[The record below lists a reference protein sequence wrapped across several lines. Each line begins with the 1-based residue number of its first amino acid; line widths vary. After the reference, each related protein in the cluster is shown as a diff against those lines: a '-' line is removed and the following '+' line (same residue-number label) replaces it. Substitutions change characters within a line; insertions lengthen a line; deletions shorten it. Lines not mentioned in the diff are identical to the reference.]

1 MYTIFLK
8 LLLKKNFFVL
18 MKNILSISLLILISV
33 FILSNCGMTCNHKNM
48 EEYIAECDLAYV
60 DGEMRRLYFDNIG
73 FGGGKAPTGCYYLVD
88 GWEKLVDLCNPDL
101 ERKYV
106 DDDLCT
112 NCETYKERWGG

>member
-1 MYTIFLK
+1 
-8 LLLKKNFFVL
+8 
-18 MKNILSISLLILISV
+18 
-33 FILSNCGMTCNHKNM
+33 M

-88 GWEKLVDLCNPDL
+88 DWEKLVDLCNPDL
-101 ERKYV
+101 ERVYV
-106 DDDLCT
+106 DESLCT